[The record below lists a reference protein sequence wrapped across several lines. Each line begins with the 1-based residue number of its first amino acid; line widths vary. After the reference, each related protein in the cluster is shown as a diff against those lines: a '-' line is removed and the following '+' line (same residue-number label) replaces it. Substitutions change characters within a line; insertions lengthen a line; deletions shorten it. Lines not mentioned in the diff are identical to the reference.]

1 VIGVEGAV
9 YKVWY
14 LPGAVTINN
23 GQACGKYRA
32 TIWSVV
38 FMCLSL
44 W

>member
-9 YKVWY
+9 YKLRYQHGTV
-14 LPGAVTINN
+14 IFSN

-32 TIWSVV
+32 TLWSVV
-38 FMCLSL
+38 FVCLTL